1 VHAFLILQAV
11 MFEDLV
17 QRRQALDVLMSY
29 NPFWLHIAVE
39 VVTQKAFKPDG
50 KLLLLLLIIIIII
63 KLRTQAIAA
72 VIEQGCCQCTSASA
86 ATALAESCLYC
97 YS

>member
-1 VHAFLILQAV
+1 MLAAALQCNVFILQVV

-39 VVTQKAFKPDG
+39 VVAQKAFKPEG
-50 KLLLLLLIIIIII
+50 EPQ
-63 KLRTQAIAA
+63 RPAAAA
-72 VIEQGCCQCTSASA
+72 VAGGIGERLSGHLRCCGLL
-86 ATALAESCLYC
+86 ALPADGSSSSLTH
-97 YS
+97 S

>member
-1 VHAFLILQAV
+1 

-50 KLLLLLLIIIIII
+50 RQHSLHEPIGALRSSRHWQGLL
-63 KLRTQAIAA
+63 
-72 VIEQGCCQCTSASA
+72 
-86 ATALAESCLYC
+86 

>member
-1 VHAFLILQAV
+1 MLYFGFHLFAGLLAVLMQVV

-39 VVTQKAFKPDG
+39 VVAQKAFKPEG
-50 KLLLLLLIIIIII
+50 EP
-63 KLRTQAIAA
+63 R
-72 VIEQGCCQCTSASA
+72 
-86 ATALAESCLYC
+86 
-97 YS
+97 

>member
-1 VHAFLILQAV
+1 VALAQPSTPNLLRRCLLLQVV

-39 VVTQKAFKPDG
+39 VVTQKAFKPEG
-50 KLLLLLLIIIIII
+50 EA
-63 KLRTQAIAA
+63 QPAA
-72 VIEQGCCQCTSASA
+72 
-86 ATALAESCLYC
+86 AEA
-97 YS
+97 